1 MGVTVLGI
9 QHRVGEY
16 QGVHYDNYNLH
27 CTEEVSGDT
36 WQRGSNF
43 YPRSPC
49 GERRGGL

>member
-27 CTEEVSGDT
+27 CVEISIHALLAESD
-36 WQRGSNF
+36 WLFRPLCS
-43 YPRSPC
+43 
-49 GERRGGL
+49 